1 MMEANSCRPM
11 PNSLGVLTLLIY
23 DANFTLQSSRKSERN
38 GKQRRRRKR
47 LHAKPTKSDTAPTCN
62 SALTKE
68 ALLKRLSMDRCDRRS
83 ASLANLLNI
92 PNFLPS
98 GTNLQPL
105 ATALLLSTARRVQVS
120 PRAWLSMPPPTAMR
134 TTVQIVTTA
143 VTPSRPTDKTRKCTS
158 RTTRNVLPVQKPTP
172 SMTCLKTI
180 KMVKIQVYQKRTRLF
195 HRIEQASLDDSPYGG
210 SLPIC
215 CEPMQQFQHLSYGAV
230 LAFPFGGGCMF
241 LIGCVHNGG
250 YFSTDARSENGLTID
265 VGELLQCLERYHESE
280 GEDSCSNIRYAGCVI
295 GFPLIFH
302 HFKRLSKIPKTDLF
316 ILGARTIACKKAF
329 ETRNNLPITLHLIAH
344 LLSCFAYRVIFL
356 GTSLGIIGAS
366 VSAFVSS
373 HRQRGTNQCEVDS
386 GSP

>member
-180 KMVKIQVYQKRTRLF
+180 KMVKIQVYQKRTRLLR
-195 HRIEQASLDDSPYGG
+195 RIEQASLDDSPYGG

-250 YFSTDARSENGLTID
+250 YFSTDTWSENCLTVD
-265 VGELLQCLERYHESE
+265 VGSCYNVSRDTTKVRVRIAVRTYVMQVASSVFLSSFITSRGIPKSRRQTCSHWGLERLH
-280 GEDSCSNIRYAGCVI
+280 A
-295 GFPLIFH
+295 
-302 HFKRLSKIPKTDLF
+302 KRRLRQETIYLLLF
-316 ILGARTIACKKAF
+316 I
-329 ETRNNLPITLHLIAH
+329 
-344 LLSCFAYRVIFL
+344 
-356 GTSLGIIGAS
+356 
-366 VSAFVSS
+366 
-373 HRQRGTNQCEVDS
+373 
-386 GSP
+386 

>member
-1 MMEANSCRPM
+1 MRTSQCNRTAQSA
-11 PNSLGVLTLLIY
+11 LLK
-23 DANFTLQSSRKSERN
+23 SSRKSERN

-120 PRAWLSMPPPTAMR
+120 PRAWL
-134 TTVQIVTTA
+134 I
-143 VTPSRPTDKTRKCTS
+143 TPSRPTDKTRKCTS

-250 YFSTDARSENGLTID
+250 YFSTDTWSENGLTID
-265 VGELLQCLERYHESE
+265 VGSCYNVSRDTTKVRVRIAVRTYVMQVASSVFLSSSITSRGIPKSRRQTCSCWGLERLH
-280 GEDSCSNIRYAGCVI
+280 A
-295 GFPLIFH
+295 
-302 HFKRLSKIPKTDLF
+302 KRRLKQETTYLLLF
-316 ILGARTIACKKAF
+316 I
-329 ETRNNLPITLHLIAH
+329 
-344 LLSCFAYRVIFL
+344 
-356 GTSLGIIGAS
+356 
-366 VSAFVSS
+366 
-373 HRQRGTNQCEVDS
+373 
-386 GSP
+386 